1 MRCDSWGDNI
11 SLQAAAQILHRPVVV
26 WRRASLQRPT
36 IVLNSDY
43 DINDPSEPIYV
54 ELDETTRGGEHY
66 SALLLENENRVYDV
80 GGAAS
85 SSNVAEQK
93 PAGRFVP
100 VRVCPVGR

>member
-11 SLQAAAQILHRPVVV
+11 SLQAAAELLHRPVVV

-66 SALLLENENRVYDV
+66 SALLLENANRVYDV

-85 SSNVAEQK
+85 SSNIAEQK
-93 PAGRFVP
+93 LAGRSGP